1 MNSFYEFVEKNKI
14 TYPKEI
20 EDMLLNFYFLLK
32 ADVMKEI
39 NYKVFGEI
47 LEFAQTA
54 KQLRNIKDAKN

>member
-14 TYPKEI
+14 TYPEEM

-54 KQLRNIKDAKN
+54 KQYKNIQK